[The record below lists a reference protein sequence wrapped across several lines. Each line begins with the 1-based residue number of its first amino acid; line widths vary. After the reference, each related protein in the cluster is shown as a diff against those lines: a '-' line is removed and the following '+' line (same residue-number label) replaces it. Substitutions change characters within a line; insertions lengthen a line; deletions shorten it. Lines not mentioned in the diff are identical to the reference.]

1 MEPIK
6 PANTYAAYPSGTATY
21 RHGPHV
27 FKVYYVD
34 ITGREQPERYEWA
47 LCGRSRDSV
56 LNLLAQ
62 ASVEGIG
69 AVVSFPHIT
78 KVFRFAPGAETIMH
92 VRAFK
97 TEDFAEINL
106 AREEGYLE
114 FACYAEAIIAADE
127 YRFWAEAQTVE
138 EYLRRWSDC
147 RDAVIAD
154 HTKLQVYFDRN
165 E

>member
-6 PANTYAAYPSGTATY
+6 PANTYAAYPGGTATY
-21 RHGPHV
+21 RNGPHV

-34 ITGREQPERYEWA
+34 ITGREHPERYEWA
-47 LCGRSRDSV
+47 LCGRSRESV

-78 KVFRFAPGAETIMH
+78 KVFRFAPSAETIMH

-97 TEDFAEINL
+97 TEDFTEIDL
-106 AREEGYLE
+106 QREEGYLE
-114 FACYAEAIIAADE
+114 FACYAEALIAADE
-127 YRFWAEAQTVE
+127 YRFWAEARSVQ
-138 EYLRRWSDC
+138 EYLQRWSDWQ
-147 RDAVIAD
+147 DAVIVD
-154 HTKLQVYFDRN
+154 HTKLGEHFAPR

>member
-1 MEPIK
+1 MDPVK
-6 PANTYAAYPSGTATY
+6 PANIYAAYPSGTATY

-34 ITGREQPERYEWA
+34 IAGREQPERYEWA
-47 LCGRSRDSV
+47 LCGRSRDGV

-78 KVFRFAPGAETIMH
+78 KVFRFAPSAETILH
-92 VRAFK
+92 VRAFH
-97 TEDFAEINL
+97 TADFAEINL
-106 AREEGYLE
+106 QREEGYLE

-127 YRFWAEAQTVE
+127 YRFWAEARTVE
-138 EYLRRWSDC
+138 EYLRRWSEWH
-147 RDAVIAD
+147 DAVIVD
-154 HTKLQVYFDRN
+154 HTKLAEYFDSN
-165 E
+165 G